1 MKIGI
6 VGPIAT
12 ENVARFLDTDISLLP
27 RGYAGAPLLGTLIT
41 TLIEMGHE
49 VTAYTHDRTL
59 DPAQG
64 PLLVRGTHGF
74 NIYYCA
80 CRPHT
85 FLPNGRLPGRMLDFF
100 RVERSALQRAIEA
113 DAPEVVHAHWTY
125 EFAMAAIATGIP
137 HVITCHDSPIQ
148 VLRYSPNLYRLGR
161 YAMARMVFPQAK
173 TLSAVSPYLRDELM
187 KYAGVEISVIPNPAP
202 LKALE
207 RFSGER
213 QPDTRTE
220 KPRIAMLLNGWG
232 RRKNPQPAIK
242 AFALLRRAIPA
253 AALHLYG
260 NDFGMGET
268 AERWATHRQL
278 LEGVVFHG
286 ATPHEQL
293 MNDMQQMDVLLHPAL
308 EESCPMTL
316 IEAMALGLPVIGGAD
331 SGGVPWVLGYGTAG
345 ILTDVRNP
353 TAMYQAMLDLLAEPE
368 RYQRLSAAARSRSL
382 AEFSPKPVAERYL
395 NLYQQA
401 LEVQAPERRML

>member
-6 VGPIAT
+6 AGPIAT
-12 ENVARFLDTDISLLP
+12 ENVARHLDTDISVLP
-27 RGYAGAPLLGTLIT
+27 RGYTGAPLLGTLIT

-49 VTAYTHDRTL
+49 VSAYTHDRTL
-59 DPAQG
+59 DPTQG
-64 PLLVRGTHGF
+64 PLLVRGTRGF
-74 NIYYCA
+74 RIYYCA

-100 RVERSALQRAIEA
+100 RVERSALQRAMEG

-125 EFAMAAIATGIP
+125 EFALAAIATGIP

-148 VLRYSPNLYRLGR
+148 VLRYMPNLYRLGR
-161 YAMARMVFPQAK
+161 YAMARIVFHRAQ

-187 KYAGVEISVIPNPAP
+187 KYASVEINVIPNPAP
-202 LKALE
+202 PEALE
-207 RFSGER
+207 RYSGER
-213 QPDTRTE
+213 QRDTRIE

-232 RRKNPQPAIK
+232 RRKNPQPALK
-242 AFALLRRAIPA
+242 GFALLRRSIPA
-253 AALHLYG
+253 ATLHLYG

-268 AERWATHRQL
+268 AERWATRRQL

-286 ATPHEQL
+286 ATPHAQL
-293 MNDMQQMDVLLHPAL
+293 MNDLQQMDVLLHPAL

-331 SGGVPWVLGYGTAG
+331 SGGVPWVLGYGSAG
-345 ILTDVRNP
+345 ILTNVRNP
-353 TAMYQAMLDLLAEPE
+353 AAMCQAILDLLAEPE
-368 RYQRLSAAARSRSL
+368 RYQRLSAAAHSRVL
-382 AEFSPKPVAERYL
+382 AEFSTKPVAERYL
-395 NLYQQA
+395 NLYHQA
-401 LEVQAPERRML
+401 LEAQASECRIL